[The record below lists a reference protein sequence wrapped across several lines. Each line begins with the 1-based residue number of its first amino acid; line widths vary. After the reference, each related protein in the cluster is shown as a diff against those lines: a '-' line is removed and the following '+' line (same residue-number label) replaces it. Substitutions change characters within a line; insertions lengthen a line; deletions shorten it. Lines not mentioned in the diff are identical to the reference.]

1 MRLVNLVGTRG
12 RDGDAAALRRWYADH
27 VHQLFAFDGL
37 LEARLLARE
46 GAGQGA
52 APECLCLYDFAGAA
66 AFAEY
71 EAGPVHA
78 AAAADRA
85 LGWGRDGIEI
95 VMRQAYTRLYRRT
108 APAPAAPRCSVTALQ
123 VGADAERALAATMD
137 GALELYRAAAEPMSL
152 LLLAERAAVHDAM
165 QWQADYAL
173 LLHWTR

>member
-1 MRLVNLVGTRG
+1 MRLVNLVGTRC

-46 GAGQGA
+46 GAGRGT
-52 APECLCLYDFAGAA
+52 APEFLCLYDFESAA
-66 AFAEY
+66 AFADY
-71 EAGPVHA
+71 EAGPVRA

-95 VMRQAYTRLYRRT
+95 TLRQAYTRLYRR
-108 APAPAAPRCSVTALQ
+108 AGPAPAAPRCSVTALP
-123 VGADAERALAATMD
+123 VDAATERALAATID
-137 GALELYRAAAEPMSL
+137 GALELCRSATEPLSFL
-152 LLLAERAAVHDAM
+152 LLTEGAAPHDAV
-165 QWQADYAL
+165 QWQADYAK